1 MALFGSASSYLGVDL
16 GTSSIKMVELRAEK
30 GRPRLV
36 TYGFAEK
43 QMDIIKSDS
52 REAQARIVSS
62 IKQIAKRS
70 SVTTTRVVAALPSF
84 AVFTSIISLPSMS
97 KKDLVAAVRWEAKK
111 FVPMPLEEMILDW
124 KVLSGEAEGEKSPVP
139 RISQPDNNS
148 KPEEKGPEIQP
159 GRMSVAQISGKK
171 SAHFQVLLTAAPKN
185 LVKRYI
191 EIFKAADFQIASL
204 ETEAFA
210 LERSLIGNDPTVIMV
225 VDIGA
230 IATSISIIANGIP
243 ILNRS
248 VDIGGNTITKAI
260 ANSLNID
267 LERAEQFKRDVGMTF
282 GDPSAGSQSQ
292 IPRTIEFIVSSIVN
306 EIKFVINSYQNQ
318 SAKNIEKVILAGGSS
333 FLPNLPS
340 YLENLLGM
348 RVFVGDP
355 WARIVYPVEL
365 KPVLAELGPRFA
377 VAIGLAMR
385 EIV

>member
-1 MALFGSASSYLGVDL
+1 MPLLGSKSSYLGVDL
-16 GTSSIKMVELRAEK
+16 GTSSIKMVELKEEK

-52 REAQARIVSS
+52 AEAQARIVDSL
-62 IKQIAKRS
+62 KQIAKKS
-70 SVTTTRVVAALPSF
+70 GVTTTKVVAALPSF

-124 KVLSGEAEGEKSPVP
+124 KVLQGAEQKEDALAGKDKKAK
-139 RISQPDNNS
+139 PDPKAKNDQ
-148 KPEEKGPEIQP
+148 KK
-159 GRMSVAQISGKK
+159 SVADIGGKK
-171 SAHFQVLLTAAPKN
+171 ESGFKVLLTAAPKN
-185 LVKRYI
+185 LVKRYV
-191 EIFKAADFQIASL
+191 EIFKVANFQIVSL

-210 LERSLIGNDPTVIMV
+210 QERSLIGNDPAPVMI

-230 IATSISIIANGIP
+230 IATSISVISDSIP
-243 ILNRS
+243 VLNRS
-248 VDIGGNTITKAI
+248 VDIGGATITKAI

-267 LERAEQFKRDVGMTF
+267 IERAEQFKRDVGVTF
-282 GDPSAGSQSQ
+282 GTGAGAGQSQ
-292 IPRTIEFIVSSIVN
+292 IPRTIEFIVTSIVN
-306 EIKFVINSYQNQ
+306 EIKYVLNIYQNQ
-318 SAKNIEKVILAGGSS
+318 SKKEVEKIVLAGGSS

-340 YLENLLGM
+340 YLENLLGI
-348 RVFVGDP
+348 RVFIGDP